1 MLAAQGML
9 PAVPVGILEDLV
21 PFQWE
26 MALVVLS
33 LQGIGAWELGCRGT
47 ASIVLHPSHPQ
58 ELR

>member
-26 MALVVLS
+26 MALVILS

-47 ASIVLHPSHPQ
+47 ASIVLHPSHP
-58 ELR
+58 